1 MVYDKLALVRRQA
14 RADSDARDTCPHAGS
29 IDFNEMEIVREE
41 NRDGTVVA
49 RSQGDKCVGNACA
62 ASLQLPVRHCP
73 VLVNDRDAVS
83 KSSEASL
90 NEVLGGQHSGVIS
103 AVLNSCSAHWP
114 SNYLR
119 SRALEGTAGDF
130 WRDCS
135 TSLSIASEIRSAS
148 LKSCPGWKHFE
159 MPTAPSALA
168 SLSGMR

>member
-14 RADSDARDTCPHAGS
+14 RADSDARDTCPHASS
-29 IDFNEMEIVREE
+29 INFNETEIVRE
-41 NRDGTVVA
+41 
-49 RSQGDKCVGNACA
+49 
-62 ASLQLPVRHCP
+62 
-73 VLVNDRDAVS
+73 NDRDAVS